1 MAAQWQTELADAVR
15 DPAKLLQMLEL
26 DPALVEPARAAGK
39 DFPLCVPRAF
49 VSRMHKGDAA
59 DPLLR
64 QVLPLGEE
72 LEDVP
77 GFSDDPVGDLPSSRH
92 PGVLHKYRGR
102 VLLIATGACG
112 VNCRYCF
119 RRHFP
124 YAEET
129 ARHQGWH
136 DALEYLRADASIS
149 EAILSGGDPLS
160 LTDRVLAELVN
171 ALEQIP
177 HIKRLRIH
185 TRQPIVLPSRVDA
198 ALLTWLRD
206 CRLQK
211 VVVVHVNHARELDT
225 AVVEALSR
233 LRTAGAVLFNQS
245 VLLRG
250 VNDSVK
256 VLVGLSEAL
265 FAAGVIPYY
274 LHQLDR
280 VRGAAHFEVA
290 EAEARILIGE
300 LRARLPG
307 YLLPR
312 LVREIPGTPSK
323 VPLAEAAGPVM
334 AED

>member
-1 MAAQWQTELADAVR
+1 M
-15 DPAKLLQMLEL
+15 
-26 DPALVEPARAAGK
+26 
-39 DFPLCVPRAF
+39 
-49 VSRMHKGDAA
+49 
-59 DPLLR
+59 
-64 QVLPLGEE
+64 
-72 LEDVP
+72 
-77 GFSDDPVGDLPSSRH
+77 
-92 PGVLHKYRGR
+92 
-102 VLLIATGACG
+102 
-112 VNCRYCF
+112 
-119 RRHFP
+119 
-124 YAEET
+124 
-129 ARHQGWH
+129 
-136 DALEYLRADASIS
+136 
-149 EAILSGGDPLS
+149 
-160 LTDRVLAELVN
+160 
-171 ALEQIP
+171 
-177 HIKRLRIH
+177 
-185 TRQPIVLPSRVDA
+185 
-198 ALLTWLRD
+198 LTWLRD